1 MRERETSETETQK
14 HKTLPASLTVLCFR
28 ELMMGEEGK
37 PGKKI
42 KVKGRVKRPDR
53 PPENPVVDVS
63 EDLQFEYFYT
73 ELQRKTLQPQMIKTR
88 HSDQN

>member
-1 MRERETSETETQK
+1 M
-14 HKTLPASLTVLCFR
+14 LCSR

-73 ELQRKTLQPQMIKTR
+73 EFQRKTLQPQMITTQ
-88 HSDQN
+88 HSDQT

>member
-1 MRERETSETETQK
+1 M
-14 HKTLPASLTVLCFR
+14 LCFR

-73 ELQRKTLQPQMIKTR
+73 DLQRKTLQPQMIKTR

>member
-1 MRERETSETETQK
+1 M
-14 HKTLPASLTVLCFR
+14 LCSR

>member
-1 MRERETSETETQK
+1 M
-14 HKTLPASLTVLCFR
+14 LCFR